1 MNISTFFENVTAMYG
16 ENLLWY
22 AGFAFPFFII
32 FWIVGKKYFKK
43 IRIQETER
51 ANVNHFK
58 HDLGFSASTFL
69 VFAIMDVFLLYSE
82 SKGYTKLYF
91 DISDYG
97 YVWLGVSFFL
107 VLFIDDMFFY
117 WSHRAMHLPRFYK
130 FFHKVHHE
138 STDPSPLTAFAFHPS
153 EAIIENMMH
162 FVLPF
167 LLPLHFGTIIA
178 WQIFSML
185 NNVLGHLGYEIYPK
199 IWVKLP
205 ILQFKTASTHHNMHH
220 QLFNGN
226 YALYFTWWD
235 KWMGTEFKDY
245 ESRHEQIFERK
256 HIKKSSDGLYLLTVS
271 DIRKEANEA
280 FTIEFVNVPSVF
292 RDYSAGQH
300 LTIKVN
306 RHGEILYRTF
316 SISSVPNAGNSLT
329 LTIKKIKDGKVT
341 NYLADSLRVGDT
353 LEVTAPS
360 GQFFINPEP
369 AHQKHYVMIAGGSG
383 ITPIYSMIGAI
394 LKFEPKSK
402 ITLLYANRNLNSI
415 IFKEKLEQWTT
426 EFSTQLEVKHF
437 LSEEENP
444 KKAIKGYITRIFL
457 EEMLKQ
463 YGKSKLDFYLCGPE
477 IMTNKLLDDLASLG
491 VAKDKIHRELFLIT
505 TQTQESASQKAQ
517 VSAKVLSKTYQFE
530 TQDGK
535 TILQSGIEQNVPLP
549 FSCQNGLCGICK
561 MKCIQGRV
569 IMKSNQ
575 VLTEQDLKDGYILTC
590 QSLPQT
596 PTIFIKN
603 P

>member
-185 NNVLGHLGYEIYPK
+185 NNVLAHLGYEIYPK

-415 IFKEKLEQWTT
+415 IFKEKLEQWTK
-426 EFSTQLEVKHF
+426 EFFTQLEVKHF

-444 KKAIKGYITRIFL
+444 KKAIKGYITRISL

>member
-32 FWIVGKKYFKK
+32 FWIIGKKYFKK

-235 KWMGTEFKDY
+235 KWMGTEFKEY

-256 HIKKSSDGLYLLTVS
+256 HIKKTSDGLYLLTVS

-316 SISSVPNAGNSLT
+316 SISSVPNAGNSMT

-369 AHQKHYVMIAGGSG
+369 ANQKHYVMIAGGSG

-415 IFKEKLEQWTT
+415 IFKEKLEQWTK

-444 KKAIKGYITRIFL
+444 KKAIKGYITRISL

-530 TQDGK
+530 TQYGK

>member
-1 MNISTFFENVTAMYG
+1 MNILTFFENVTAMYG

-91 DISDYG
+91 DISEYG

-167 LLPLHFGTIIA
+167 FLPLHFGIIIA

-235 KWMGTEFKDY
+235 KGMGTEFKDY
-245 ESRHEQIFERK
+245 ESRYEQIFERK

-369 AHQKHYVMIAGGSG
+369 AQQKHYVMIAGGSG

-415 IFKEKLEQWTT
+415 IFKEKLEQWTKD
-426 EFSTQLEVKHF
+426 FFPQLEVKHF

-444 KKAIKGYITRIFL
+444 KKAIRGYITRISL
-457 EEMLKQ
+457 EEVLKQ
-463 YGKSKLDFYLCGPE
+463 YGKSKLEFYLCGPE

-535 TILQSGIEQNVPLP
+535 TILQSGIEQNVP
-549 FSCQNGLCGICK
+549 
-561 MKCIQGRV
+561 
-569 IMKSNQ
+569 
-575 VLTEQDLKDGYILTC
+575 
-590 QSLPQT
+590 
-596 PTIFIKN
+596 
-603 P
+603 